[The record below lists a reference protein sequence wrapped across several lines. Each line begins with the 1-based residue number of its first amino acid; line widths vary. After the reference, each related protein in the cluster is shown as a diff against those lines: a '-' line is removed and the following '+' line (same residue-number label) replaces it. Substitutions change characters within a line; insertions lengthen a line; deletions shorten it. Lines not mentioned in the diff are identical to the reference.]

1 MYKENPWIT
10 IHSLLD
16 QLTNENTDPSHR
28 ICQPLPDFDRI
39 NLGEIEAEFYSKTYH
54 DLSRPCIYVGGKF
67 TWEQTLI
74 DHPEIRFFTYVG
86 LELEDEDFKTIN
98 TIRGK
103 NSLTAKGFRIGDWD
117 QRAAPDPNPP
127 SEANV
132 EPVVEYL
139 KGWLADGAPSILIR
153 CAAGHYRSA
162 ATALA
167 AHSMITGNPSISA
180 IRLVLAGYVK
190 IDSNWEIARIADS
203 MLGFKGNLYSAA
215 LNVQRAF
222 AERNRLL
229 LKGTTP
235 EELIYKL
242 KDIFDNPWDQ
252 EQALAMR
259 PRI

>member
-16 QLTNENTDPSHR
+16 QLTNENTDPIHR

-39 NLGEIEAEFYSKTYH
+39 NLGEIEAEFYSETYH

-127 SEANV
+127 SEVNV

-167 AHSMITGNPSISA
+167 AHSMISGNPSISA

-252 EQALAMR
+252 EQALAYAT
-259 PRI
+259 